1 LSLLFFSFGQLL
13 LLICKLDAAPP
24 GWRLSLPLLLSSA
37 AARGLRGRE
46 TRGRGEE
53 TESPAF
59 ASIPSWLPFAWLAET
74 VHWLSAVFTC
84 FSLSEGIVG
93 TQNFSLMDTDW
104 KF

>member
-1 LSLLFFSFGQLL
+1 VEERHEGE
-13 LLICKLDAAPP
+13 
-24 GWRLSLPLLLSSA
+24 
-37 AARGLRGRE
+37 GRRE
-46 TRGRGEE
+46 REAGEV
-53 TESPAF
+53 SPTF